1 MYYYNI
7 KQYTNKDKTELVSD
21 TTHHTL
27 KELST
32 ALDIPASTLHAHLLG
47 RKASKK
53 LAHIDIVKFNPD
65 MSDHRLRQVF
75 SEMRNK
81 DPTDR
86 LAYIRELLTNQYTAT
101 NMLQSL

>member
-1 MYYYNI
+1 MYYYTI
-7 KQYTNKDKTELVSD
+7 KQYTDKDKTELVSE

-32 ALDIPASTLHAHLLG
+32 DLNIPASTLHAHLLG

-53 LAHIDIVKFNPD
+53 LAHVDIVKFNPD
-65 MSDHRLRQVF
+65 MSDHRLRKVF
-75 SEMRNK
+75 AEMRDKN
-81 DPTDR
+81 PVDR